1 MRVISSRPL
10 LLHGDDALI
19 TNIAQRLQTELSF
32 VPVLFARMMTEHT
45 RSDSGK
51 TQNSQLMN
59 PWWVLGGFVLG
70 CPIKS

>member
-19 TNIAQRLQTELSF
+19 TNIAQRLQTALTF
-32 VPVLFARMMTEHT
+32 VPVLFAHT
-45 RSDSGK
+45 CSDSGK

-59 PWWVLGGFVLG
+59 LWWALGGFVLG
-70 CPIKS
+70 YPIKS